1 HNAGL
6 LEFTAISNP
15 AASRAYATDYGLL
28 TTDFFRSY
36 NRIMHLLNDKVALI
50 TGGSSGI
57 GRATAL
63 RLASHGAR
71 VVVAA
76 RNQTALEEVVAGI
89 KNRGGQALAA
99 PRDVTKPED
108 CRLSFETRVN
118 KVCRLDVLLGLVS

>member
-1 HNAGL
+1 MVRSQWSVVSSQEVLAKGEITTPGYL
-6 LEFTAISNP
+6 SLTAISNP
-15 AASRAYATDYGLL
+15 AASRAYATDYGLRTFL
-28 TTDFFRSY
+28 GSY
-36 NRIMHLLNDKVALI
+36 NRIMYSLHEKVALI

-76 RNQTALEEVVAGI
+76 RNQTALDKVVAEI

-99 PRDVTKPED
+99 PTD
-108 CRLSFETRVN
+108 
-118 KVCRLDVLLGLVS
+118 